1 MEKSRIKRI
10 LFYRETPGIGDVI
23 MMLRAIELTKLKHSN
38 TEIIVQTRYNELLKY
53 HPAIDY
59 YADLNT
65 IIENV
70 DVRVDNSFYCAEYEA
85 KHTPVLLRS
94 RHQLFCENTAKVLVE
109 HGLEPIEYDG
119 RPQSLYVSREL
130 NGWAQTIIKNTVSE
144 GTIPIGIFGKSKE
157 AWKTYPRM
165 RDLIKLLLADRRFT
179 LCYFDDKEQLP
190 IWNVNQFIGYSLD
203 KVAVLVSQMALVI
216 SPDSAGLHIAGG
228 LNVPMVGIFG
238 PTNPLL
244 LIVHYFQ
251 ASWVPV
257 KCLYHPCGYNV
268 CKELRCLN
276 SIKPKQIYNTIKADM
291 LKRNYQVKNS
301 NITNHASKEI
311 KPIVKPSISLPN
323 KQIGNKEKIVIA
335 RMKGVGDV
343 LMTWFGL
350 EVLRKQ
356 NPDAHITYVT
366 SGNCADLFYGQ
377 DDLVDKVH
385 ISGWD
390 YPPEGIPR
398 LPAEIRNIPHE
409 RLIELDNRIDFHDTI
424 EKTLGDRKLLHTSP
438 RADNFAKL
446 MGVTLDGNIIQRN
459 LKIPPEIDKWAND
472 VLQGFFKV
480 SKISFVSC
488 QLDAKGTTRNWHIDR
503 WLQLS
508 ELLVEKGYNVIW
520 FSTTPEHKFLKLDGV
535 LNLACQTSLS
545 QMIAL
550 MNRCQYAISTCSA
563 SIHIAH
569 RLSNTIPIGI
579 YGSTDYKL
587 LAAYYDDLIPI
598 TNYAMPCAPCA
609 DWGHE
614 CLGQP
619 GAPWC
624 INQISPRRVLN
635 AISEN

>member
-1 MEKSRIKRI
+1 MKNSKIKRI
-10 LFYRETPGIGDVI
+10 LFYRETPGIGDVV
-23 MMLRAIELTKLKHSN
+23 MMLRAIELTRLKHPN

-65 IIENV
+65 IIENI
-70 DVRVDNSFYCAEYEA
+70 DIRIDNSFYCAEYEA
-85 KHTPVLLRS
+85 KHTPILSIS
-94 RHQLFCENTAKVLVE
+94 RHQLFCENTAKALIE

-119 RPQSLYVSREL
+119 RPQSLYVSQEL
-130 NGWAQTIIKNTVSE
+130 NDWAQTIISNTIKNASLPV
-144 GTIPIGIFGKSKE
+144 GIFGKSKE
-157 AWKTYPRM
+157 VWKTYPYM
-165 RDLIKLLLADRRFT
+165 RRLVKLLLADRRFT
-179 LCYFDDKEQLP
+179 LFYFDDKKQLP

-203 KVAVLVSQMALVI
+203 KVAALVSHMALVI

-228 LNVPMVGIFG
+228 FNIPMLGIFG

-244 LIVHYFQ
+244 LIAHYFQ
-251 ASWVPV
+251 ASWIPV
-257 KCLYHPCGYNV
+257 KCLYHPCGYSV

-276 SIKPKQIYNTIKADM
+276 SIKPKQIYNAIKFDM
-291 LKRNYQVKNS
+291 IEHQVKVS
-301 NITNHASKEI
+301 NIANHDAKEI

-323 KQIGNKEKIVIA
+323 KQISNEEKIVIV
-335 RMKGVGDV
+335 RMKGVGDI

-366 SGNCADLFYGQ
+366 SQNCSELFYGQ
-377 DDLVDKVH
+377 NDLVDNVFV
-385 ISGWD
+385 SSWD

-398 LPAEIRNIPHE
+398 LPASIRNIPHDK
-409 RLIELDNRIDFHDTI
+409 LIELDNRIDFHDTI
-424 EKTLGDRKLLHTSP
+424 EKSLGDRKLLHASP

-446 MGVTLDGNIIQRN
+446 TGVSLDENVIQRH
-459 LKIPPEIDKWAND
+459 LKIPDDLDKWANNI
-472 VLQGFFKV
+472 LQDFFK
-480 SKISFVSC
+480 IPEIPFISC
-488 QLDAKGTTRNWHIDR
+488 QLDAKGVTRNWHIDR
-503 WLQLS
+503 WIQLS
-508 ELLVEKGYNVIW
+508 KLLVEKRDGVIW
-520 FSTTPEHKFLKLDGV
+520 FSMTPEHKFLKLDGV

-569 RLSNTIPIGI
+569 RLPNTIPIGI

-598 TNYAMPCAPCA
+598 TNYSLPCAPCA

-624 INQISPRRVLN
+624 INQISPRKILN
-635 AISEN
+635 AISKD